1 MSRGDF
7 VTLEVITYL
16 QAKVED
22 YWKSHR
28 DPTTSSHYYEANAA
42 EGELRFALESL
53 TKNKKMEK
61 DNGN

>member
-22 YWKSHR
+22 YWKAHR
-28 DPTTSSHYYEANAA
+28 NPNYSSHYYEANAA
-42 EGELRFALESL
+42 EGELRLALESL

-61 DNGN
+61 GNGN